1 MSTPLIKVTD
11 ARYVYSNGAVL
22 ALDGVSLEIPE
33 GQSVGIVG
41 QNGSGKTTL
50 TKLLNGLLKPTS
62 GSIVVDG
69 KDTAKNSVQQM
80 SSTVGYVFQ
89 NPNHQLFAPS
99 VTAELAFGPTNLKL
113 PPEEITERIAHA
125 LEFFDIKQY
134 AEMHP
139 YRLSFPL
146 RKLVGIASVFTMGP
160 KVFVLDEPTTGQ
172 DHQTTKVINQLIH
185 RLQDR
190 GSTVICVSHDMPLL
204 ADVSERMI
212 VMWNAKIIADGG
224 AREVFGNTEVMER
237 THIAPPQVTQ
247 ISLRLKS
254 RKGKPVSLSVA
265 ELSAELG
272 GKKKGAA

>member
-1 MSTPLIKVTD
+1 MSTPLITVTD
-11 ARYVYSNGAVL
+11 ARYVYSSGAVL
-22 ALDGVSLEIPE
+22 ALDGVSLEIAE
-33 GQSVGIVG
+33 GESVGIVG

-204 ADVSERMI
+204 ADVSKRMI
-212 VMWNAKIIADGG
+212 VMWNAKIIADGS

-254 RKGKPVSLSVA
+254 RKGKPASLSVA

-272 GKKKGAA
+272 GTKKGAV